1 MEEREKKSS
10 LSPPLFFPKNNVG
23 KNRARE
29 NADGSSDW
37 CVASEDC
44 AFGPLG
50 FERVRDV
57 RPGELLVVSS
67 EDAAQQRTT
76 MSFDGGS
83 PSTSGSSSPP
93 AAPSTPNAAGASS
106 PSSAAFSAA
115 ASTPPSSPGA
125 ATGGGNG
132 AGGGTAAAAAASK
145 RAKGGVL
152 TSHQCV
158 PDAVCTPC
166 IFEYIYLARPDSVLN
181 DIPVY
186 TFQLGLGTRLA
197 AAVRRKGWELDC
209 VVPVPDGSRPAA
221 IQISAELGLPYREG
235 YVVFGKGGIKK

>member
-1 MEEREKKSS
+1 MKFFLFERKKKREKKHPSGKKTH
-10 LSPPLFFPKNNVG
+10 LDFFQNLPPLPPHS
-23 KNRARE
+23 ARE
-29 NADGSSDW
+29 NADGTSDW

-76 MSFDGGS
+76 ANFPSTSSSGAPSSPEAPSTPDASSSGSTAFSAAS
-83 PSTSGSSSPP
+83 PSTSSSSPGL
-93 AAPSTPNAAGASS
+93 NGSS
-106 PSSAAFSAA
+106 K
-115 ASTPPSSPGA
+115 GKK
-125 ATGGGNG
+125 GG
-132 AGGGTAAAAAASK
+132 
-145 RAKGGVL
+145 AKGGVL

-158 PDAVCTPC
+158 ADAVCTPC

-186 TFQLGLGTRLA
+186 TFQLGLGTR
-197 AAVRRKGWELDC
+197 
-209 VVPVPDGSRPAA
+209 
-221 IQISAELGLPYREG
+221 
-235 YVVFGKGGIKK
+235 